1 MAPKKRKISQDR
13 VLIIQEQ
20 VQNLLDAGF
29 ICEVIYHLC
38 LSNFIIVK
46 KSYGKWQM
54 CIDYTDLNKAYPK
67 NSYSLPSIDELVDAA
82 SSLILEKEGG
92 IVAELSVKFDFPVS
106 NNQHIYLL
114 YFLRKTSILHHRR

>member
-1 MAPKKRKISQDR
+1 
-13 VLIIQEQ
+13 
-20 VQNLLDAGF
+20 
-29 ICEVIYHLC
+29 
-38 LSNFIIVK
+38 
-46 KSYGKWQM
+46 M
-54 CIDYTDLNKAYPK
+54 CINYTDLNKAYPK

-82 SSLILEKEGG
+82 SSLILEKEGE